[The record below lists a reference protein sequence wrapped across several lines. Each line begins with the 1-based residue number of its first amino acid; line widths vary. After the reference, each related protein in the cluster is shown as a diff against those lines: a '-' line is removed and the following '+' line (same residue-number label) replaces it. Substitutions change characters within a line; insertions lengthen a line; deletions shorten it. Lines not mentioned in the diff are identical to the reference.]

1 MNSAALATTT
11 HRKMEGVFD
20 GTSTQVRVQIINK
33 CKAMM
38 ASRGL
43 YKKGNLLEER
53 DGKKERRTEE
63 QKNNWRLRARTNKH
77 PSHLLGLT
85 IYGH

>member
-1 MNSAALATTT
+1 M
-11 HRKMEGVFD
+11 V
-20 GTSTQVRVQIINK
+20 
-33 CKAMM
+33 
-38 ASRGL
+38 SRGL
-43 YKKGNLLEER
+43 YKKENPHEER

-77 PSHLLGLT
+77 PSHLLGLI